1 MSKPIPK
8 PKPMR
13 KKTPDYQIYN
23 HKDTRIECHKRFNY
37 QNWANVKPLVTF
49 NTRFNYQNWANVIH
63 GNLTGEE
70 ERDNSGELVLDEI
83 MKVKIQSLRD
93 NMYELNPQEKENQDQ
108 PSKGKICNYCK
119 NKTSIN
125 DKIIH

>member
-8 PKPMR
+8 PIR
-13 KKTPDYQIYN
+13 KKTPDYQTYN
-23 HKDTRIECHKRFNY
+23 HKNTRIECHKRFNY
-37 QNWANVKPLVTF
+37 QNWANI
-49 NTRFNYQNWANVIH
+49 IH

-93 NMYELNPQEKENQDQ
+93 NMYELNLQENENQDQ
-108 PSKGKICNYCK
+108 PSKGKICNY
-119 NKTSIN
+119 
-125 DKIIH
+125 

>member
-37 QNWANVKPLVTF
+37 QNWANV
-49 NTRFNYQNWANVIH
+49 IH
-63 GNLTGEE
+63 GNLTGQE
-70 ERDNSGELVLDEI
+70 ERDNNGELVLDEI

-119 NKTSIN
+119 NITSIN